1 MTQNEAICSSPVDS
15 VSLRDTTRLSIVQIA
30 LQISLISG
38 DNTSVPLLRIR
49 YFRFMRS
56 MDKTLLA

>member
-49 YFRFMRS
+49 YLRFMRS